1 MTTIYGIKNCDTVK
15 KALKWLDQAGV
26 NYTFHDFRVQ
36 GFDQMLWQEFT
47 AKTDWQNLINKRSTS
62 YRNLDDEIKQN
73 LNIDN
78 ATEAVLEQPTLIKR
92 PVLIH
97 DDQLHLGF
105 KAADYQAIFAWVV

>member
-97 DDQLHLGF
+97 NAQLHLGF
-105 KAADYQAIFAWVV
+105 KAADYQAIFA